1 MASIDRLEV
10 IPSARKLVNSLRN
23 IGYEFTTAVADLVDN
38 SLEANATVVKIEVEF
53 RGENS
58 FVRIVDNG
66 KGMNIQELREAMRF
80 GSNHDFEKEDDLG
93 KFGLGLKTASFSQC
107 RSFVVASRSER
118 FKKNINAFYWDLD
131 EIENSDK
138 WEITKVEPG
147 ELKELI
153 DRHLN
158 DGPGTVVIW
167 RKLDRILNMKYPEG
181 EAAKKRLGSMCHELE
196 DHLSM
201 VFHRFLNGEVPGR
214 TLRIYINDRKINP
227 WDPYCRQED
236 NTQIFDSVK
245 LDLNNNGKVGS
256 ITLQPYVL
264 PHEKKFSSKDAFLT
278 ASGPK
283 KWNRQQ
289 GFYIY
294 RANRMIQCGGWAGI
308 RTIDEHLKL
317 ARISLDFTSYL
328 DDYFNLNISKMQVKL
343 PQDVRDQINDALN
356 KVVKQANLT
365 YRKKIEPSNKPTVG
379 IPSSPKEPLVSSLV
393 NPPSPIEENPIY
405 ENNLGNLDKLWSLE
419 EVKTFLLY
427 FATDEETAI
436 IDRLFYKLTL
446 ELERNQNGS

>member
-1 MASIDRLEV
+1 MAATEKVEV
-10 IPSARKLVNSLRN
+10 IPSAKKLINSLRN
-23 IGYEFTTAVADLVDN
+23 IGYDFTTAIADLVDN
-38 SLEANATVVKIEVEF
+38 SLEANATSVRIEVEF
-53 RGENS
+53 HGKDS
-58 FVRIVDNG
+58 FVRIADNG
-66 KGMNIQELREAMRF
+66 KGMNIQELREAMRL
-80 GSNHDFEKEDDLG
+80 GSNKDFEKEDDLG

-107 RSFVVASRSER
+107 RSFIVASRSEKH
-118 FKKNINAFYWDLD
+118 KKNINAYGWDLD

-138 WEITKVEPG
+138 WEISKVEPG
-147 ELKELI
+147 VLTELI
-153 DRHLN
+153 GRHLN
-158 DGPGTVVIW
+158 GGPGTVVIW

-181 EAAKKRLGSMCHELE
+181 EAAKKRLGSMCYELE

-214 TLRIYINDRKINP
+214 ILRIFINDRKITA
-227 WDPYCRQED
+227 WDPYCRQEV
-236 NTQIFDSVK
+236 NTQTFDSVK

-264 PHEKKFSSKDAFLT
+264 PPEKKFSSKDAFLA

-294 RANRMIQCGGWAGI
+294 RSNRMIQCGGWAGI

-365 YRKKIEPSNKPTVG
+365 YRKKTEPSNKIAVGSPPTAIEPP
-379 IPSSPKEPLVSSLV
+379 IPRLVNTSSPT
-393 NPPSPIEENPIY
+393 EEELIDVHA
-405 ENNLGNLDKLWSLE
+405 LDNFQKLWSLE

-427 FATDEETAI
+427 FAKEGEITIVE
-436 IDRLFYKLTL
+436 RLFNELTL
-446 ELERNQNGS
+446 ELERNHNGS

>member
-1 MASIDRLEV
+1 MASLDRLEV

-23 IGYEFTTAVADLVDN
+23 IGYEFTTAIADLVDN
-38 SLEANATVVKIEVEF
+38 SLEANATVVNIEVEF
-53 RGENS
+53 HGENS

-107 RSFVVASRSER
+107 RSFIVASRSER

-138 WEITKVEPG
+138 WEITKIEPG
-147 ELKELI
+147 GLKELI
-153 DRHLN
+153 SRHLN

-167 RKLDRILNMKYPEG
+167 RKLDRILDMKYPEG
-181 EAAKKRLGSMCHELE
+181 EAAKKRLAAMCHELE

-201 VFHRFLNGEVPGR
+201 VFHRFLSGEVPGR
-214 TLRIYINDRKINP
+214 TLRIYINDRKVNP
-227 WDPYCRQED
+227 WDPYCREEEH
-236 NTQIFDSVK
+236 TQTFDSVR

-264 PHEKKFSSKDAFLT
+264 PHEKKFSSKDAFLA

-294 RANRMIQCGGWAGI
+294 RSNRMIQCGGWAGI

-317 ARISLDFTSYL
+317 ARISLDFSSFL
-328 DDYFNLNISKMQVKL
+328 DDYFSLNISKMQVKL
-343 PQDVRDQINDALN
+343 PQEVRKKISNALN
-356 KVVKQANLT
+356 NVVKQANLT
-365 YRKKIEPSNKPTVG
+365 YRKKIKISQSPTSSGDTSYKFPRQSQPNNLPSLRDEKVDIAILPED
-379 IPSSPKEPLVSSLV
+379 SPK
-393 NPPSPIEENPIY
+393 
-405 ENNLGNLDKLWSLE
+405 LWRLE
-419 EVKTFLLY
+419 EIKIYLLCI
-427 FATDEETAI
+427 AKEGETAI
-436 IDRLFYKLTL
+436 IERLFNELTSD
-446 ELERNQNGS
+446 LERTNNGS

>member
-1 MASIDRLEV
+1 MTQTEKIEV

-23 IGYEFTTAVADLVDN
+23 IGYEFTTAIADLVDN
-38 SLEANATVVKIEVEF
+38 SLEANATIVRIEVEF
-53 RGENS
+53 LGENS

-66 KGMNIQELREAMRF
+66 KGMNIHELRESMRL

-107 RSFVVASRSER
+107 KSFIVASRSEK
-118 FKKNINAFYWDLD
+118 FKKNVNAFYWDLD

-138 WEITKVEPG
+138 WEISKVEPRA
-147 ELKELI
+147 LKAFLG
-153 DRHLN
+153 RHLN

-214 TLRIYINDRKINP
+214 LLRIFINDRKINA
-227 WDPYCRQED
+227 WDPYCRQEK
-236 NTQIFDSVK
+236 NTQKFDSIR

-264 PHEKKFSSKDAFLT
+264 PHEKKFSSKDAFLA

-317 ARISLDFTSYL
+317 ARISLDFTTYL

-343 PQDVRDQINDALN
+343 PQDVKDQINDALN

-365 YRKKIEPSNKPTVG
+365 YRKKTDPSNNTSVA
-379 IPSSPKEPLVSSLV
+379 SSHSTEEPLVPQPANTAYPMEGDLIDVNTLGSL
-393 NPPSPIEENPIY
+393 E
-405 ENNLGNLDKLWSLE
+405 KLWSLE

-427 FATDEETAI
+427 FAREEEIAI
-436 IDRLFYKLTL
+436 VERLFNELAL
-446 ELERNQNGS
+446 ELERNRNGS